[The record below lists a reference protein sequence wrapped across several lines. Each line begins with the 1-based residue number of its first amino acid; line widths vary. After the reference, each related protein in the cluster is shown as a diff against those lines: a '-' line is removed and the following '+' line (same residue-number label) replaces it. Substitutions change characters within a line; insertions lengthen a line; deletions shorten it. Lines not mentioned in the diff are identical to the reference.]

1 MNELSSH
8 LNSSGEARMVDISEK
23 AITVRVA
30 KAECKVVVSTEVISL
45 IKNDELPKGDAL
57 SVARIAGIQA
67 AKKTPD
73 LIPLAH
79 PIALHGIDI
88 SMDVQENG
96 VLIQIGRAH
105 V

>member
-73 LIPLAH
+73 LIDRKSTRLN
-79 PIALHGIDI
+79 
-88 SMDVQENG
+88 SS
-96 VLIQIGRAH
+96 H
-105 V
+105 VSESRMPSSA